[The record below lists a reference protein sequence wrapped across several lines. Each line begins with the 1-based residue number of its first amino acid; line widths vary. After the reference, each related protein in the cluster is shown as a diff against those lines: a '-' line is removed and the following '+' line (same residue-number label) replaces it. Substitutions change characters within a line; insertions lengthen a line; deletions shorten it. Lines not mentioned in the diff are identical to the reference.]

1 MLINAVDINGNFKLH
16 ATLND
21 ILKVQKVDGSTLYDS
36 LELSF
41 NTVDKTIILKVINI
55 DILESLNLKAS
66 ASTVYTKEELYNSH
80 MIYDN
85 ALNNKA
91 AKSDTYLKTE
101 IDSRCSTS
109 NLLIHT
115 KVSSS
120 SVDLGSI
127 FRLVNL

>member
-1 MLINAVDINGNFKLH
+1 M
-16 ATLND
+16 
-21 ILKVQKVDGSTLYDS
+21 
-36 LELSF
+36 
-41 NTVDKTIILKVINI
+41 
-55 DILESLNLKAS
+55 KAS